1 MTVINNTL
9 PPNDGNEYIMTE
21 NGWVI
26 KHDSKPIGKQKF
38 YTVKQASAETGCKIS
53 SLRTAIKSGFL
64 LASRVPSGA
73 NNGDAIYINEMDLI
87 DWLDDKQKVRDI
99 KAHDTYLAYMRKV
112 NQKARGKKQPVQ
124 ESKPKKVVKAN
135 EENPNMDISS
145 ISEAIQ
151 RIIDQEVAKAKESYE
166 LKLKETYDKGYSD
179 GKEQAALDN
188 EDRYQ
193 EGYRDGIAEGRKK
206 AAEEISVIAKGMYK

>member
-21 NGWVI
+21 NGWVL
-26 KHDSKPIGKQKF
+26 KQETKPIGKQKF
-38 YTVKQASAETGCKIS
+38 YTVKQASMETGCKIS
-53 SLRTAIKSGFL
+53 SLRTALYSGFL

-112 NQKARGKKQPVQ
+112 NQKARDKKQPVH
-124 ESKPKKVVKAN
+124 ESKPKEVVKAK
-135 EENPNMDISS
+135 EETPMDITAIS
-145 ISEAIQ
+145 IAIQ
-151 RIIDQEVAKAKESYE
+151 KLIDNEVAKIKEHYE
-166 LKLKETYDKGYSD
+166 LKLKDSYEKGYSD
-179 GKEQAALDN
+179 GKEQAALDS

-193 EGYRDGIAEGRKK
+193 EGYRDGVTEGRKK